1 MLIKHG
7 LVQSVQYDDNMGSAL
22 DYFCS
27 RNDIWNPNCRIT
39 IKYKT

>member
-7 LVQSVQYDDNMGSAL
+7 LVQSVQYDNNMGSAL

-27 RNDIWNPNCRIT
+27 RNNIRNPNYRIT
-39 IKYKT
+39 IKCKT